1 MSDLFDSPYRLG
13 YSRGGSSG
21 GGEDYDDDDADY
33 DGYVNGYDRGD
44 LVTTATK
51 SGRGRGGGEEDGG
64 AKIRRLRAKGIGLE
78 GRDGYDAIGY
88 DYADDDL
95 YCEVISHWQLVI
107 SKEEKRGG

>member
-21 GGEDYDDDDADY
+21 GGEEYDDSDY
-33 DGYVNGYDRGD
+33 EGYGYGYDRGD

-51 SGRGRGGGEEDGG
+51 SGRGRGGGGEDSG
-64 AKIRRLRAKGIGLE
+64 AKSRRLRAKGIGSE
-78 GRDGYDAIGY
+78 GGDAYDAIGY

-95 YCEVISHWQLVI
+95 YCEVIIHW
-107 SKEEKRGG
+107 